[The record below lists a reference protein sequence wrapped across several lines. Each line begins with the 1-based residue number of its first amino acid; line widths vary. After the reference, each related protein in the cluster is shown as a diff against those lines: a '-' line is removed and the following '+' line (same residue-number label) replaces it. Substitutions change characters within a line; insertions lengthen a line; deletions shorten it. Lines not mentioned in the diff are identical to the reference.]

1 MKKTWTAA
9 AVASLLLAA
18 PVAASGNPLIG
29 GTIRY
34 VATYQAWGMFV
45 VPAYQGG
52 PNAEIAQ
59 WVGVESGDLCQAG
72 IASTMLPSGQ
82 VQTSL
87 IAQDYPAPFRAVI
100 GPQVG
105 DLIVAIAG
113 KVGAVNIAR
122 VTDLTT
128 GQSLAVPCNSEGGA
142 GWSMAEWMWEFNPG
156 QPHLHVAGG
165 VRWIEQGW
173 SNADRYYTRVG
184 R

>member
-29 GTIRY
+29 GTIRH

-59 WVGVESGDLCQAG
+59 WVGVESADLCQAG

-113 KVGAVNIAR
+113 KVGQSNIAR

-128 GQSLAVPCNSEGGA
+128 GQTLAVPCNSEEGA

-156 QPHLHVAGG
+156 QPHLHVVGG